1 MLTRRRFTTLT
12 AAAAAGTLL
21 THAQEAHAAATRS
34 GLEFGV
40 QLYTVRNEIAD
51 LAATLRL
58 IQSIG
63 YTSVETFP
71 AIYNRSAKELK
82 ALISGIGLKAP
93 SGHFDYSTL
102 EEKVEYAA
110 DLGLGYMICAI
121 LPQEMWGSLGGFHK
135 AAGYLNKIAA
145 RAQAAGLKFGFHPHS
160 YEFRPLKGGRGFDVL
175 MQEFD
180 PAIRLEL
187 DVYWAVEAGQD
198 PLALMQE
205 QRNRLALIHIKDR
218 KPAAGFT
225 YNPLDEK
232 SHHFTEAGAGTIDWK
247 AVLTVARSLGVKQYF
262 VDQDG
267 TDLPVA
273 ESLRRNWKHLSE
285 LNV

>member
-1 MLTRRRFTTLT
+1 
-12 AAAAAGTLL
+12 
-21 THAQEAHAAATRS
+21 
-34 GLEFGV
+34 V

-71 AIYNRSAKELK
+71 AIYNRPAKELR

-110 DLGLGYMICAI
+110 ELGLEYMICAI

-145 RAQAAGLKFGFHPHS
+145 RAKVAGLKFGFHPHS

-187 DVYWAVEAGQD
+187 DVYWAAEAGQD
-198 PLALMQE
+198 PLALMQ
-205 QRNRLALIHIKDR
+205 QQSNRLALIHIKDR
-218 KPAAGFT
+218 KPVGGFS

-232 SHHFTEAGAGTIDWK
+232 SHHFTEAGAGTMDWK
-247 AVLTVARSLGVKQYF
+247 GLLAEARSLGVKQYF

-267 TDLPVA
+267 TDLAVS
-273 ESLRRNWKHLSE
+273 ESLRRNWKYLSE